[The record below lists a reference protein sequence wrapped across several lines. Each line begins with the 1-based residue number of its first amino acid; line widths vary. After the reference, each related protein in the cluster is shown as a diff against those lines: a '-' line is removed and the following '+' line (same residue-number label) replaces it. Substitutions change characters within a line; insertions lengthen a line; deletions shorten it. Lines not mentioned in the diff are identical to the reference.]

1 MLAIFISATSGQSDT
16 TTVGRG
22 PRRGTAGRNGWVGRQ
37 QLDDALRRIG
47 VGPGVSGGAGNPS
60 ERRNLTEFLQILN
73 NRRPAPATAAPV
85 TGAPVT
91 PEPVTGAPVTGA
103 PVDNG
108 NAGTQLTAETLAE
121 IRQELEVFFQ
131 DVS

>member
-91 PEPVTGAPVTGA
+91 EA